1 MGDSATYLQARV
13 AMIELAQKKDF
24 DALLKQAV
32 ALESTL
38 VMRRDPLETLQDL
51 IEVMIF
57 NGERVSYSGVL
68 MNLRQMAELS

>member
-13 AMIELAQKKDF
+13 AMLELSQKAGF
-24 DALLKQAV
+24 GALCEWAV
-32 ALESTL
+32 ELESTL
-38 VMRRDPLETLQDL
+38 AMRRDPLETLQNL

-68 MNLRQMAELS
+68 MNLRQMAELA